1 MRFYAGI
8 SILILSLLLLLFTIF
23 FFDFTILFEKLI
35 AAAFFIIAAVLF
47 LYSIKIL
54 SIYYDYK
61 RVMKSGIKAKAK
73 IIRVSRALVEFKDA
87 PDYILEIIYEH
98 PVNHSKYQTFVDAI
112 CWSKFNNSPKVNES
126 IDVVIDPNDPSIA
139 LLIK

>member
-35 AAAFFIIAAVLF
+35 AASFFIFAAVLF
-47 LYSIKIL
+47 LYAIKVL

-73 IIRVSRALVEFKDA
+73 IIHVSRALEEFRDA
-87 PDYILEIIYEH
+87 PDYILEVIYEH
-98 PVNHSKYQTFVDAI
+98 PLTHSKYKTIVDAMD
-112 CWSKFNNSPKVNES
+112 WNKLKNSPKVNEN
-126 IDVVIDPNDPSIA
+126 IEVIIDPHDPTIA
-139 LLIK
+139 LYFQ